1 MTKSSQ
7 NKDIQKKILADPLMW
22 KFRLYGFFKN
32 LRFFEPYLIVM
43 LLVYLGDSD
52 FPLLTIGMLFLVQEV
67 FTYLFEIPSGILAD
81 KFGRKNELL
90 LCFLF
95 YSSASHLRW
104 LFYRLLLPLL
114 GHPY

>member
-43 LLVYLGDSD
+43 LLIYLGDSD

-81 KFGRKNELL
+81 KFGRKN
-90 LCFLF
+90 
-95 YSSASHLRW
+95 
-104 LFYRLLLPLL
+104 
-114 GHPY
+114 